1 MNEKVLKTLEY
12 YKIIKMLENQAG
24 SEPGKKLCHALVPSA
39 DIHEIK
45 ENQKQTFLDELS
57 EIGTLPETEVSESTA
72 ETKIDVKVVCV
83 ETKK

>member
-45 ENQKQTFLDELS
+45 ENQTQEIEAAVSHDHAYHESGRKEAFLSQVFTILANPLKD
-57 EIGTLPETEVSESTA
+57 
-72 ETKIDVKVVCV
+72 
-83 ETKK
+83 

>member
-45 ENQKQTFLDELS
+45 ENQKQTGEAFLSQAFTILANPLKD
-57 EIGTLPETEVSESTA
+57 
-72 ETKIDVKVVCV
+72 
-83 ETKK
+83 

>member
-39 DIHEIK
+39 DIHTIK
-45 ENQKQTFLDELS
+45 ENQNRQVMPYHESGRKEAFLSQVFTILANPLKD
-57 EIGTLPETEVSESTA
+57 
-72 ETKIDVKVVCV
+72 
-83 ETKK
+83 

>member
-1 MNEKVLKTLEY
+1 MNKKVLKTLEY

-45 ENQKQTFLDELS
+45 ENQKQTGDALSRIWQEAFLSQAFTILANPLKD
-57 EIGTLPETEVSESTA
+57 
-72 ETKIDVKVVCV
+72 
-83 ETKK
+83 

>member
-45 ENQKQTFLDELS
+45 KIRNRQVMPYHESGRKEAFLSQVFTILANPLKD
-57 EIGTLPETEVSESTA
+57 
-72 ETKIDVKVVCV
+72 
-83 ETKK
+83 

>member
-45 ENQKQTFLDELS
+45 ENQKQPYHESGRKEAFLSQVFTILANPLKD
-57 EIGTLPETEVSESTA
+57 
-72 ETKIDVKVVCV
+72 
-83 ETKK
+83 